1 MSNAGTKGERWR
13 LKTPPL
19 TSDYELYLDDK
30 DETRAELIVIA
41 GKPRIRYGI
50 RMKRWASCAHAVGES
65 RRRPR
70 VVGVAVDRD
79 HRACEVEVGRP
90 PRGLVDAEA
99 TRPGDHELR
108 LE

>member
-41 GKPRIRYGI
+41 GTPDPVRHPDGRGG
-50 RMKRWASCAHAVGES
+50 RAAARLSASRGA
-65 RRRPR
+65 
-70 VVGVAVDRD
+70 
-79 HRACEVEVGRP
+79 GR
-90 PRGLVDAEA
+90 E
-99 TRPGDHELR
+99 
-108 LE
+108 